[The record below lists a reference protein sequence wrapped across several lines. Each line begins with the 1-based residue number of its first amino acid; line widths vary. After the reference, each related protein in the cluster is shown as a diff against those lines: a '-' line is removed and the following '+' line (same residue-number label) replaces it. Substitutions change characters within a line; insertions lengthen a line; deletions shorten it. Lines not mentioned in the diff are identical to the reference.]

1 MSNYDDIQKALSYI
15 DPHDRD
21 VWVNTGYSIKHELG
35 DNGFDVWDQW
45 SQQADNYN
53 SRSARNVWKSI
64 KNPTRTIATLFHDA
78 KNNGYRP
85 DKPYK
90 IGRAHV

>member
-35 DNGFDVWDQW
+35 DNGFDVRYQW
-45 SQQADNYN
+45 SQQANN
-53 SRSARNVWKSI
+53 SNTRSSRNI
-64 KNPTRTIATLFHDA
+64 
-78 KNNGYRP
+78 
-85 DKPYK
+85 
-90 IGRAHV
+90 

>member
-35 DNGFDVWDQW
+35 DTGFDVWDQCP
-45 SQQADNYN
+45 QCMEEHQKPDPHNRN
-53 SRSARNVWKSI
+53 SV
-64 KNPTRTIATLFHDA
+64 P
-78 KNNGYRP
+78 
-85 DKPYK
+85 
-90 IGRAHV
+90 